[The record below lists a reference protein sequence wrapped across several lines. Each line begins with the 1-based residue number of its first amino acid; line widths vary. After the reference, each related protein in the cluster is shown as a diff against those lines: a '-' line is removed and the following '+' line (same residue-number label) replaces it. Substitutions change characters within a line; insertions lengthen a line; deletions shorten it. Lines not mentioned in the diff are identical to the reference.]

1 MNKKILI
8 PIIIILIL
16 VTGIGAYFIFQK
28 PPVPKPPISRCG
40 NGICEKG
47 ESVQCPRCV
56 YDPIN
61 PCKVRCT
68 EGTCPG
74 DCKTPV
80 NATKTCSELNGD
92 ICSFSQACSGD
103 WLTTSDNEKCCS
115 EECKDS
121 SIIPPPSPPPST
133 GQISP
138 FGIMA
143 AFAPSTLT
151 TISATDKVAWAGEK
165 FRDLGAKW
173 SRNVGELTIWG
184 IIEPEF
190 GKGYDWSGSDEVLKK
205 AYEIGGVSF
214 NMVVVIVPQR
224 GKGEN
229 PDIPSDKENYYSK
242 FVEALVERYDGD
254 GINDYSPI
262 IKVKY
267 WQMTNEPFPRQ
278 WESAGGTIDGYVRFA
293 ELTHNAIKKSDP
305 NAKIILGT
313 FQLEKTEEINKLK
326 QVIPKMKNKN
336 LFDYVDTHY
345 WNSGNNY
352 KIPVGEARSVLD
364 SNGYSN
370 AKMVALESGTWAEM
384 RGRGTEKDQA
394 NYLIKEYAYN
404 IAHDFLLINWNN
416 LVEWESFG
424 RDTRNIYNYMGLI
437 ADGENNDTI
446 PAGTPRL
453 SYYTYKKMVE
463 ILEGSD
469 WNNIQTIQESD
480 GIYIYKFLKNGKPI
494 WVAWNDNSGSQS
506 ITISGISSTQVKI
519 TEVIPKYESGKDVMD
534 YNTAFNSYNQVSK
547 DGKISLVLD
556 DVPMFVEEN

>member
-8 PIIIILIL
+8 PIIVLILIL
-16 VTGIGAYFIFQK
+16 IGIGIYFIFQEPDIAEITNFK
-28 PPVPKPPISRCG
+28 QCAKADYPVLDTY
-40 NGICEKG
+40 
-47 ESVQCPRCV
+47 PRQ
-56 YDPIN
+56 
-61 PCKVRCT
+61 
-68 EGTCPG
+68 
-74 DCKTPV
+74 CKTPDGRKFTEILD
-80 NATKTCSELNGD
+80 TKITCARQGGD
-92 ICSFSQACSGD
+92 ICSSSQTCSGE
-103 WLTTSDNEKCCS
+103 WISASDTEKCCS

-121 SIIPPPSPPPST
+121 STQPPPPPPT

-463 ILEGSD
+463 VLEGSD

-480 GIYIYKFLKNGKPI
+480 GIYIYKFTKDSKPI
-494 WVAWNDNSGSQS
+494 WVAWNDNSDSK
-506 ITISGISSTQVKI
+506 TIMLDTGNKRVKI
-519 TEVIPKYESGKDVMD
+519 TEAVPKYDSGKEVTD
-534 YNTAFNSYNQVSK
+534 YNSAFNSYAQVSK
-547 DGKISLVLD
+547 DGKVAITLKD
-556 DVPMFVEEN
+556 TPIFIEEQ